1 LVKYRAIPLI
11 QVTAQD
17 NVYLGVLLL
26 PMNSLLRFFESRLS
40 AFPDTPMPLPREGLI
55 KFLWACTKGLR
66 GWLLLFMILSAG
78 IGIYEAMLFAWIGNL
93 VDWLGTYT
101 PQNLWAEK
109 GDTMLLMLAVLI
121 ISPFWIALSSLIHF
135 QTLQGVF
142 PMQMRWRFHQRMLGQ
157 SMQFYQDEFSGRVSA
172 KVMQTALAVRE
183 TVMTVT
189 DMFMYVTVYFI
200 TTSVILFNL
209 DSLLL
214 IPFVVWFVLVGLT
227 MWYFIPK
234 LKQTAVIQADAR
246 ALMTGRI
253 TDAYANI
260 MTVKLFSHSRRELG
274 YAKNAMGQFLG
285 TVHAQ
290 MRWVSYLEV
299 STHLISVILVSSTA
313 GIALYL
319 WQQGAVGVGAIA
331 AATAMALRLN
341 GLTRWIMW
349 QTASLFESIGTVQD
363 GMRTLSA
370 PQTIVDKPN
379 APALKVT
386 NGNIVFDHVDFSY
399 EGENGVAAIQ
409 TGAKVD
415 EVKTAATTLET
426 SRVRLLDD
434 FHLDIKAGEKIGLV
448 GRSGAG
454 KSTLVNLLLRFFDVD
469 SGKIYIDGQAINEVT
484 QESLRQQIGMVTQ
497 DTSLLHRTVRE
508 NIAYGRPDATDDEI
522 IFATKQAQAWDF
534 IKELYD
540 DKGNTALD
548 TQVGERGVKLSGGQR
563 QRIAISRVMLKNAP
577 ILLLDEAT
585 SALDSEIEFAITES
599 LNDIMTGKTVIA
611 IAHRLSTIAA
621 LDRLVVMDK
630 GHIIEQGS
638 HNELLVLNG
647 VYARLWHRQSGGFLG
662 EDS

>member
-1 LVKYRAIPLI
+1 
-11 QVTAQD
+11 
-17 NVYLGVLLL
+17 
-26 PMNSLLRFFESRLS
+26 MNALFRFFETRLP
-40 AFPDTPMPLPREGLI
+40 AFPETPMPLPSPRDGML
-55 KFLWACTKGLR
+55 KFMWACTKGLR

-78 IGIYEAMLFAWIGNL
+78 TGIYEAMLFAWVGNI
-93 VDWLGTYT
+93 VDWLGVYT

-109 GDTMLLMLAVLI
+109 GDMLLLILAVMIL
-121 ISPFWIALSSLIHF
+121 SPLWIALSSFIHF

-172 KVMQTALAVRE
+172 KVMQTALAVRD

-189 DMFMYVTVYFI
+189 DMFMYVAVYFI
-200 TTSVILFNL
+200 TSGIILFNL

-214 IPFVVWFVLVGLT
+214 IPFIVWFVLVWLA

-234 LKQTAVIQADAR
+234 LKQTAIIQADAR

-260 MTVKLFSHSRRELG
+260 MTVKLFSHSRRELD

-290 MRWVSYLEV
+290 MRWVSYLEI

-313 GIALYL
+313 GIGIYL

-379 APALKVT
+379 ASILTVT
-386 NGNIVFDHVDFSY
+386 DGRIVFDHVDFSY
-399 EGENGVAAIQ
+399 ENENDA
-409 TGAKVD
+409 TGLNADLEGKRLDDIKVNITD
-415 EVKTAATTLET
+415 SADGNSYTK
-426 SRVRLLDD
+426 LLDH
-434 FHLDIKAGEKIGLV
+434 FYLDIKPGEKIGLV

-469 SGKIYIDGQAINEVT
+469 KGKIYIDGQAIDEVT

-508 NIAYGRPDATDDEI
+508 NIAYGRPDATDEEI
-522 IFATKQAQAWDF
+522 ITAAKQAQAWDF
-534 IKELYD
+534 IKDLYD
-540 DKGNTALD
+540 DKGNTGLD

-630 GHIIEQGS
+630 GRIIEQGS
-638 HNELLVLNG
+638 HDELLTLNG
-647 VYARLWHRQSGGFLG
+647 VYARLWQRQSGGFLG

>member
-1 LVKYRAIPLI
+1 
-11 QVTAQD
+11 
-17 NVYLGVLLL
+17 
-26 PMNSLLRFFESRLS
+26 MNALFRFFESRLS
-40 AFPDTPMPLPREGLI
+40 AFPDTPMPLPAPRDGLL

-66 GWLLLFMILSAG
+66 GWLLIFMILSAG
-78 IGIYEAMLFAWIGNL
+78 IGIYEAMLFAWIGNI
-93 VDWLGTYT
+93 VDWLGTYS
-101 PQNLWAEK
+101 PQDLWREK
-109 GDTMLLMLAVLI
+109 GDILLLMLAVMI
-121 ISPFWIALSSLIHF
+121 VSPFWITLSSFIHF
-135 QTLQGVF
+135 QTIQGVF

-172 KVMQTALAVRE
+172 KVMQTALAVRD

-200 TTSVILFNL
+200 TTGVILFNL

-214 IPFVVWFVLVGLT
+214 IPFIIWFVLVSLC

-234 LKQTAVIQADAR
+234 LKLTAIVQADAR
-246 ALMTGRI
+246 ALMVGRI

-313 GIALYL
+313 GIGLYL

-370 PQTIVDKPN
+370 PQTILDKPN
-379 APALKVT
+379 APELIVNK
-386 NGNIVFDHVDFSY
+386 GNIVFDHVDFSY
-399 EGENGVAAIQ
+399 EGHNEGDIE
-409 TGAKVD
+409 GEPVD
-415 EVKTAATTLET
+415 EVATIET
-426 SRVRLLDD
+426 PLVTKKIKLLDD
-434 FHLDIKAGEKIGLV
+434 FYLDIKAGEKIGLV

-469 SGKIYIDGQAINEVT
+469 NGKICIDGQAIADVT

-497 DTSLLHRTVRE
+497 DTSLLHRTARE
-508 NIAYGRPDATDDEI
+508 NIAYGRPDASDEQI
-522 IFATKQAQAWDF
+522 INAAKQAQAWEFVKD
-534 IKELYD
+534 LYD
-540 DKGNTALD
+540 DKGNTGLD

-577 ILLLDEAT
+577 VLLLDEAT

-599 LNDIMTGKTVIA
+599 LNDIMEGKTVIA

-621 LDRLVVMDK
+621 LDRLVVMDQ
-630 GHIIEQGS
+630 GRIIEQGS
-638 HNELLVLNG
+638 HDELIELNG
-647 VYARLWHRQSGGFLG
+647 VYAGLWHRQSGDFLG
-662 EDS
+662 ELEY

>member
-1 LVKYRAIPLI
+1 
-11 QVTAQD
+11 
-17 NVYLGVLLL
+17 
-26 PMNSLLRFFESRLS
+26 MNALFRFFETRLP
-40 AFPDTPMPLPREGLI
+40 AFPETPMPLPSPRDGML
-55 KFLWACTKGLR
+55 KFLWACTNGLR
-66 GWLLLFMILSAG
+66 GWLLIFMILSAG
-78 IGIYEAMLFAWIGNL
+78 IGIYEAMLFAWIGNI
-93 VDWLGTYT
+93 VDWLGVYT
-101 PQNLWAEK
+101 PQNLWLEK
-109 GDTMLLMLAVLI
+109 GDMLLLMLAVMI
-121 ISPFWIALSSLIHF
+121 MSPLWIALSSFIHF

-172 KVMQTALAVRE
+172 KVMQTALAVRD

-200 TTSVILFNL
+200 TSGVILFNL

-214 IPFVVWFVLVGLT
+214 IPFIVWLVLVGLT
-227 MWYFIPK
+227 IWYFIPK
-234 LKQTAVIQADAR
+234 LKQTAIVQADAR

-260 MTVKLFSHSRRELG
+260 MTVKLFSHSRRELS

-313 GIALYL
+313 AIGLYL

-370 PQTIVDKPN
+370 PQKIIDKPN

-386 NGNIVFDHVDFSY
+386 EGRIVFDHVDFSY
-399 EGENGVAAIQ
+399 ENDSDAVEGDSLD
-409 TGAKVD
+409 T
-415 EVKTAATTLET
+415 VKTSATPTT
-426 SRVRLLDD
+426 KTKLLDN
-434 FHLDIKAGEKIGLV
+434 FYLDIKPGEKIGLV

-469 SGKIYIDGQAINEVT
+469 SGKILIDGQAIDEVT

-508 NIAYGRPDATDDEI
+508 NIAYGRPDATDEEI
-522 IFATKQAQAWDF
+522 ITAAKQAQAWDF
-534 IKELYD
+534 IKDLYD
-540 DKGNTALD
+540 DKGNTGLD

-630 GHIIEQGS
+630 GQIIEQGS
-638 HNELLVLNG
+638 HDELLNLHG

>member
-1 LVKYRAIPLI
+1 
-11 QVTAQD
+11 
-17 NVYLGVLLL
+17 
-26 PMNSLLRFFESRLS
+26 MNALFRFFETRLP
-40 AFPDTPMPLPREGLI
+40 AFPDTPMPLPSPSDGML

-78 IGIYEAMLFAWIGNL
+78 IGIYEAMLFAWIGNI
-93 VDWLGTYT
+93 VDWLGVYT
-101 PQNLWAEK
+101 PQNLWTEK
-109 GDTMLLMLAVLI
+109 GDVLLMMLAVMI
-121 ISPFWIALSSLIHF
+121 VSPLWIALSSFIHF

-172 KVMQTALAVRE
+172 KVMQTALAVRD

-189 DMFMYVTVYFI
+189 DMFMYVAVYFI
-200 TTSVILFNL
+200 TTGVILFNL

-214 IPFVVWFVLVGLT
+214 IPFIAWFILVWLA

-234 LKQTAVIQADAR
+234 LKQTAIVQADAR
-246 ALMTGRI
+246 SLMTGRI

-299 STHLISVILVSSTA
+299 STHLISVVLVSSTA
-313 GIALYL
+313 GISLYL

-386 NGNIVFDHVDFSY
+386 EGRIVFDHVDFSY
-399 EGENGVAAIQ
+399 EGEDND
-409 TGAKVD
+409 TGLNTNTSGKRFDDVNSDDTDLENNTSYAK
-415 EVKTAATTLET
+415 
-426 SRVRLLDD
+426 LLDN
-434 FHLDIKAGEKIGLV
+434 FYLDIKPGEKIGLV

-469 SGKIYIDGQAINEVT
+469 KGKVYIDGQAIDEVT

-508 NIAYGRPDATDDEI
+508 NIAYGRPDATDEEI
-522 IFATKQAQAWDF
+522 ITAAKQAQAWDF
-534 IKELYD
+534 IEGLYD
-540 DKGNTALD
+540 DKGNTGLD

-638 HNELLVLNG
+638 HDELLALNG
-647 VYARLWHRQSGGFLG
+647 VYARLWQRQSGGFLG

>member
-1 LVKYRAIPLI
+1 
-11 QVTAQD
+11 
-17 NVYLGVLLL
+17 
-26 PMNSLLRFFESRLS
+26 MNALFRFFENRLS
-40 AFPDTPMPLPREGLI
+40 AFPDTPMPLPSPRDGLL
-55 KFLWACTKGLR
+55 KFLWACTTGLR
-66 GWLLLFMILSAG
+66 GWLLLFVILSAG
-78 IGIYEAMLFAWIGNL
+78 IGVYEAMLFAWIGNI
-93 VDWLGTYT
+93 VDWLGIYT
-101 PQNLWAEK
+101 PAMLWAEK
-109 GDTMLLMLAVLI
+109 GDMLLLMLAVMLA
-121 ISPFWIALSSLIHF
+121 SPVWIALTSFIHF

-172 KVMQTALAVRE
+172 KVMQTALAVRD
-183 TVMTVT
+183 TVLTVA
-189 DMFMYVTVYFI
+189 DMFTYVTVYFI

-214 IPFVVWFVLVGLT
+214 IPFVVWFVLVALAI
-227 MWYFIPK
+227 WFFIPR
-234 LKQTAVIQADAR
+234 LKRTAIVQADAR

-313 GIALYL
+313 GIGLYL

-370 PQTIVDKPN
+370 PQTIVDAPN
-379 APALKVT
+379 AQELKVT
-386 NGNIVFDHVDFSY
+386 DGHIVFDHVDFSY
-399 EGENGVAAIQ
+399 ESENVTDIEGERIDEIKPSSAL
-409 TGAKVD
+409 TKS
-415 EVKTAATTLET
+415 EVK
-426 SRVRLLDD
+426 LLDN
-434 FHLDIKAGEKIGLV
+434 FYLDIKPGEKIGLV
-448 GRSGAG
+448 GSSGAG

-469 SGKIYIDGQAINEVT
+469 SGKICIDGQAIDEVT
-484 QESLRQQIGMVTQ
+484 QDSLRAQIGMVTQ

-508 NIAYGRPDATDDEI
+508 NIAYGRPDASDEEI
-522 IFATKQAQAWDF
+522 IVATKQAQAWDF
-534 IKELYD
+534 IKDLYD
-540 DKGNTALD
+540 DKGNTGLD

-621 LDRLVVMDK
+621 LDRLVVMDR
-630 GHIIEQGS
+630 GRIIEQGS
-638 HNELLVLNG
+638 HEELLALNG
-647 VYARLWHRQSGGFLG
+647 VYAGLWQRQSGGFLG
-662 EDS
+662 AES

>member
-1 LVKYRAIPLI
+1 
-11 QVTAQD
+11 
-17 NVYLGVLLL
+17 
-26 PMNSLLRFFESRLS
+26 MNALFRFFENRLP
-40 AFPDTPMPLPREGLI
+40 AFPDTPMPLPSPRDGML
-55 KFLWACTKGLR
+55 KFLWACTNGLR

-78 IGIYEAMLFAWIGNL
+78 IGIYEAMLFAWIGNI
-93 VDWLGTYT
+93 VDWLGVYT
-101 PQNLWAEK
+101 PQNLWLEK
-109 GDTMLLMLAVLI
+109 GDMLLLMLAVMIL
-121 ISPFWIALSSLIHF
+121 SPFWIALSSFIHF

-172 KVMQTALAVRE
+172 KVMQTALAVRD

-189 DMFMYVTVYFI
+189 DMFMYVAVYFI
-200 TTSVILFNL
+200 TTGVILFNL

-214 IPFVVWFVLVGLT
+214 IPFIAWFVLVWLA

-234 LKQTAVIQADAR
+234 LKQTAIVQADAR

-299 STHLISVILVSSTA
+299 STHLISVVLVSSTA
-313 GIALYL
+313 GISLYL

-386 NGNIVFDHVDFSY
+386 EGRIVFDHVDFSY
-399 EGENGVAAIQ
+399 EGEDDD
-409 TGAKVD
+409 TGLNTNTSGKRFDDVNNDVNSNDTDLVNNTSYAK
-415 EVKTAATTLET
+415 
-426 SRVRLLDD
+426 LLDN
-434 FHLDIKAGEKIGLV
+434 FYLDIKPGEKIGLV

-469 SGKIYIDGQAINEVT
+469 KGKVYIDGQAIDEVT

-508 NIAYGRPDATDDEI
+508 NIAYGRPDATDEEI
-522 IFATKQAQAWDF
+522 ITAAKQAQAWDF
-534 IKELYD
+534 IEGLYD
-540 DKGNTALD
+540 DKGNTGLD

-638 HNELLVLNG
+638 HDELLALNG
-647 VYARLWHRQSGGFLG
+647 VYARLWQRQSGGFLG

>member
-1 LVKYRAIPLI
+1 
-11 QVTAQD
+11 
-17 NVYLGVLLL
+17 
-26 PMNSLLRFFESRLS
+26 MNALFRFFENRLP
-40 AFPDTPMPLPREGLI
+40 AFPDTPMPLPSPRDGML
-55 KFLWACTKGLR
+55 KFLWACTNGLR
-66 GWLLLFMILSAG
+66 GWLLIFMILSAG
-78 IGIYEAMLFAWIGNL
+78 IGIYEAMLFAWIGNI
-93 VDWLGTYT
+93 VDWLGVYT
-101 PQNLWAEK
+101 PQNLWVEK
-109 GDTMLLMLAVLI
+109 GDMLLIMLAVMI
-121 ISPFWIALSSLIHF
+121 VSPLWIALSSFIHF

-172 KVMQTALAVRE
+172 KVMQTALAVRD

-189 DMFMYVTVYFI
+189 DMFMYVSVYFI
-200 TTSVILFNL
+200 TSGVILFNL

-214 IPFVVWFVLVGLT
+214 IPFIIWLILVAIT
-227 MWYFIPK
+227 IWYFIPK
-234 LKQTAVIQADAR
+234 LKETAIVQADAR

-313 GIALYL
+313 GIGLYL

-370 PQTIVDKPN
+370 PQTIIDKPD
-379 APALKVT
+379 APALAVT
-386 NGNIVFDHVDFSY
+386 DGRIVFDHVDFSY
-399 EGENGVAAIQ
+399 ENDEEDNGQ
-409 TGAKVD
+409 TGETIDSANIAKRAPNSYI
-415 EVKTAATTLET
+415 K
-426 SRVRLLDD
+426 LLDN
-434 FHLDIKAGEKIGLV
+434 FHLDIKPGEKIGLV

-469 SGKIYIDGQAINEVT
+469 SGKILIDGQAIDEVT

-508 NIAYGRPDATDDEI
+508 NIAYGRPDATDEEI
-522 IFATKQAQAWDF
+522 MIAAKQAQAWGF
-534 IKELYD
+534 IKDLYD
-540 DKGNTALD
+540 DKGNTGLD

-585 SALDSEIEFAITES
+585 SALDSEIEYAITES

-621 LDRLVVMDK
+621 LDRLVVMHQ
-630 GHIIEQGS
+630 GRIIEQGS
-638 HNELLVLNG
+638 HDELLALNG
-647 VYARLWHRQSGGFLG
+647 VYARLWQRQSGGFLG
-662 EDS
+662 EDN

>member
-1 LVKYRAIPLI
+1 
-11 QVTAQD
+11 
-17 NVYLGVLLL
+17 
-26 PMNSLLRFFESRLS
+26 MNALFRFFENRLS
-40 AFPDTPMPLPREGLI
+40 AFPDTPMPLPSPRDGLL
-55 KFLWACTKGLR
+55 KFLWACTTGLR
-66 GWLLLFMILSAG
+66 GWLLLFVILSAG
-78 IGIYEAMLFAWIGNL
+78 IGVYEAMLFAWIGNI
-93 VDWLGTYT
+93 VDWLGIYT
-101 PQNLWAEK
+101 PAMLWAEK
-109 GDTMLLMLAVLI
+109 GDMLLLMLAVMI
-121 ISPFWIALSSLIHF
+121 ASPVWIALTSFIHF

-172 KVMQTALAVRE
+172 KVMQTALAVRD
-183 TVMTVT
+183 TVLTVA
-189 DMFMYVTVYFI
+189 DMFTYVTVYFI

-214 IPFVVWFVLVGLT
+214 IPFVVWFVLVALAI
-227 MWYFIPK
+227 WFFIPR
-234 LKQTAVIQADAR
+234 LKRTAIVQADAR

-313 GIALYL
+313 GIGLYL

-370 PQTIVDKPN
+370 PQTIVDVPN
-379 APALKVT
+379 AQELKVT
-386 NGNIVFDHVDFSY
+386 DGHIVFDHVDFSY
-399 EGENGVAAIQ
+399 ESENVTDIEGERIDEIKPSSAL
-409 TGAKVD
+409 TKS
-415 EVKTAATTLET
+415 EVK
-426 SRVRLLDD
+426 LLDN
-434 FHLDIKAGEKIGLV
+434 FYLDIKPGEKIGLV

-469 SGKIYIDGQAINEVT
+469 SGKICIDGQAIDEVT
-484 QESLRQQIGMVTQ
+484 QDSLRAQIGMVTQ

-508 NIAYGRPDATDDEI
+508 NIAYGRPDASDEEI
-522 IFATKQAQAWDF
+522 IVATKQAQAWDF
-534 IKELYD
+534 IKDLYD
-540 DKGNTALD
+540 DKGNTGLD

-621 LDRLVVMDK
+621 LDRLVVMDR
-630 GHIIEQGS
+630 GRIIEQGS
-638 HNELLVLNG
+638 HEELLALNG
-647 VYARLWHRQSGGFLG
+647 VYAGLWQRQSGGFLG
-662 EDS
+662 AES

>member
-1 LVKYRAIPLI
+1 
-11 QVTAQD
+11 
-17 NVYLGVLLL
+17 
-26 PMNSLLRFFESRLS
+26 MNALFRFFENRLP
-40 AFPDTPMPLPREGLI
+40 AFPDTPMPLPSPREGLM

-66 GWLLLFMILSAG
+66 IWLLFFMILSAG
-78 IGIYEAMLFAWIGNL
+78 IGIYEAMLFAWIGNI
-93 VDWLGTYT
+93 VDWLGVYT
-101 PQNLWAEK
+101 PQTLWTEK
-109 GDTMLLMLAVLI
+109 GDTLLLMLAVMLL
-121 ISPFWIALSSLIHF
+121 SPFWIALSSFIHF
-135 QTLQGVF
+135 QSIQGVF
-142 PMQMRWRFHQRMLGQ
+142 PMQMRWRFHQHMLGQ

-172 KVMQTALAVRE
+172 KVMQTALAVRD

-189 DMFMYVTVYFI
+189 DMFMYVIVYFI
-200 TTSVILFNL
+200 TTGVILFNL

-214 IPFVVWFVLVGLT
+214 IPFVIWFVLVGFTLRF
-227 MWYFIPK
+227 FIPK
-234 LKQTAVIQADAR
+234 LKRTSIIQADAR
-246 ALMTGRI
+246 ALMVGRI

-290 MRWVSYLEV
+290 MRWVSYLEI

-313 GIALYL
+313 GIGLYL
-319 WQQGAVGVGAIA
+319 WQQGDIGVGAIA

-341 GLTRWIMW
+341 GLTQWIMW
-349 QTASLFESIGTVQD
+349 QTASLFESIGTAQD

-370 PQTIVDKPN
+370 PQTIVDVSN
-379 APALKVT
+379 APELKVT
-386 NGNIVFDHVDFSY
+386 DGHIVFDHVDFSY
-399 EGENGVAAIQ
+399 ESENGDNEGERI
-409 TGAKVD
+409 D
-415 EVKTAATTLET
+415 EVSTAGTAIA
-426 SRVRLLDD
+426 SSQIKLLDN
-434 FHLDIKAGEKIGLV
+434 FYLDIKPGEKIGLV

-469 SGKIYIDGQAINEVT
+469 KGKIYIDGQAIDEVT

-508 NIAYGRPDATDDEI
+508 NIAYGRPDASDAEI
-522 IFATKQAQAWDF
+522 IRATKQAQAWEF
-534 IKELYD
+534 IKDLYD
-540 DKGNTALD
+540 DKGNTGLD

-630 GHIIEQGS
+630 GQIIEQGS
-638 HNELLVLNG
+638 HEELLALDG
-647 VYARLWHRQSGGFLG
+647 VYAGLWQRQSGGFLG
-662 EDS
+662 EES

>member
-1 LVKYRAIPLI
+1 
-11 QVTAQD
+11 
-17 NVYLGVLLL
+17 
-26 PMNSLLRFFESRLS
+26 MNALFRFFETRLS
-40 AFPDTPMPLPREGLI
+40 AFPDTPMPLPSPRDGLM

-78 IGIYEAMLFAWIGNL
+78 IGIYEAMLFAWIGNI
-93 VDWLGTYT
+93 VDWLGIYT
-101 PQNLWAEK
+101 PQNLWSEK
-109 GDTMLLMLAVLI
+109 GDILLLMLAVMLV
-121 ISPFWIALSSLIHF
+121 SPFWIALSSFIHF

-142 PMQMRWRFHQRMLGQ
+142 PMQMRWRFHQRMLSQ

-172 KVMQTALAVRE
+172 KVMQTALAVRD
-183 TVMTVT
+183 TVMTVA

-200 TTSVILFNL
+200 TTGVILFNL

-214 IPFVVWFVLVGLT
+214 IPFIIWFVLVSLC

-234 LKQTAVIQADAR
+234 LKVTAIVQADAR
-246 ALMTGRI
+246 ALMVGRI

-313 GIALYL
+313 GIGLYL

-370 PQTIVDKPN
+370 PQTIVDKSN
-379 APALKVT
+379 APKLKVT
-386 NGNIVFDHVDFSY
+386 QGRIIFDHVDFGY
-399 EGENGVAAIQ
+399 EGNKDLDVEGARIDEIPTMETTAIS
-409 TGAKVD
+409 
-415 EVKTAATTLET
+415 
-426 SRVRLLDD
+426 SRVKLLDD
-434 FHLDIKAGEKIGLV
+434 FYLDIKAGEKIGLV

-469 SGKIYIDGQAINEVT
+469 SGKILIDNQAIDQVT

-508 NIAYGRPDATDDEI
+508 NIAYGRPDASDEEI
-522 IFATKQAQAWDF
+522 IIAAKQAQAWEFVKD
-534 IKELYD
+534 LYD
-540 DKGNTALD
+540 DKGNTGLD

-577 ILLLDEAT
+577 VLLLDEAT

-599 LNDIMTGKTVIA
+599 LNDIMEGKTVIA

-621 LDRLVVMDK
+621 LDRLVVMDQ
-630 GHIIEQGS
+630 GRIIEQGS
-638 HNELLVLNG
+638 HDELLELNG
-647 VYARLWHRQSGGFLG
+647 VYARLWHRQSGDFLG
-662 EDS
+662 ELE

>member
-1 LVKYRAIPLI
+1 
-11 QVTAQD
+11 
-17 NVYLGVLLL
+17 
-26 PMNSLLRFFESRLS
+26 MNALFRFFETRLP
-40 AFPDTPMPLPREGLI
+40 AFPETPMPLPSPRDGML
-55 KFLWACTKGLR
+55 KFLWACTNGLR
-66 GWLLLFMILSAG
+66 GWLLIFMILSAG
-78 IGIYEAMLFAWIGNL
+78 IGIYEAMLFAWIGNI
-93 VDWLGTYT
+93 VDWLGVYT
-101 PQNLWAEK
+101 PQNLWLEK
-109 GDTMLLMLAVLI
+109 GDMLLLMLAVMI
-121 ISPFWIALSSLIHF
+121 MSPLWIALSSFIHF

-172 KVMQTALAVRE
+172 KVMQTALAVRD

-189 DMFMYVTVYFI
+189 DMFMYVAVYFI
-200 TTSVILFNL
+200 TSGVILFNL

-214 IPFVVWFVLVGLT
+214 IPFIVWLVLVALT
-227 MWYFIPK
+227 IWYFIPK
-234 LKQTAVIQADAR
+234 LKQTAIVQADAR

-260 MTVKLFSHSRRELG
+260 MTVKLFSHSRRELS

-299 STHLISVILVSSTA
+299 STHLISVILVSGTA
-313 GIALYL
+313 AIGLYL

-370 PQTIVDKPN
+370 PQKIIDKPN

-386 NGNIVFDHVDFSY
+386 EGRIVFDHVDFSY
-399 EGENGVAAIQ
+399 ENDSNAVEGDSLD
-409 TGAKVD
+409 T
-415 EVKTAATTLET
+415 VKTSATPTT
-426 SRVRLLDD
+426 KTKLLDN
-434 FHLDIKAGEKIGLV
+434 FYLDIKPGEKIGLV

-469 SGKIYIDGQAINEVT
+469 SGKILIDGQAIDEVT

-508 NIAYGRPDATDDEI
+508 NIAYGRPDATDEEI
-522 IFATKQAQAWDF
+522 ITAAKQAQAWDF
-534 IKELYD
+534 IKDLYD
-540 DKGNTALD
+540 DKGNTGLD

-630 GHIIEQGS
+630 GQIIEQGS
-638 HNELLVLNG
+638 HDELLNLHG

>member
-1 LVKYRAIPLI
+1 
-11 QVTAQD
+11 
-17 NVYLGVLLL
+17 
-26 PMNSLLRFFESRLS
+26 MNALFRFFENRLP
-40 AFPDTPMPLPREGLI
+40 AFPDTPMPLPSPRDGML
-55 KFLWACTKGLR
+55 KFLWACTNGLR
-66 GWLLLFMILSAG
+66 GWLLIFMILSAG
-78 IGIYEAMLFAWIGNL
+78 IGIYEAMLFAWIGNI
-93 VDWLGTYT
+93 VDWLGVYT
-101 PQNLWAEK
+101 PQNLWVEK
-109 GDTMLLMLAVLI
+109 GDMLLIMLAVMI
-121 ISPFWIALSSLIHF
+121 VSPLWIALSSFIHF

-172 KVMQTALAVRE
+172 KVMQTALAVRD

-189 DMFMYVTVYFI
+189 DMFMYVSVYFI
-200 TTSVILFNL
+200 TSGVILFNL

-214 IPFVVWFVLVGLT
+214 IPFIIWLILVAIT
-227 MWYFIPK
+227 IWYFIPK
-234 LKQTAVIQADAR
+234 LKETAIVQADAR

-313 GIALYL
+313 GIGLYL

-370 PQTIVDKPN
+370 PQTIIDKPD
-379 APALKVT
+379 APALAVT
-386 NGNIVFDHVDFSY
+386 DGRIVFDHVDFSY
-399 EGENGVAAIQ
+399 ENDEEDNGQ
-409 TGAKVD
+409 TGETVDSTSIAKRAPNSYI
-415 EVKTAATTLET
+415 K
-426 SRVRLLDD
+426 LLDN
-434 FHLDIKAGEKIGLV
+434 FHLDIKPGEKIGLV

-469 SGKIYIDGQAINEVT
+469 SGKILIDGQAIDEVT

-508 NIAYGRPDATDDEI
+508 NIAYGRPDATDEEI
-522 IFATKQAQAWDF
+522 IIAAKQAQAWDF
-534 IKELYD
+534 IKDLYD
-540 DKGNTALD
+540 DKGNTGLD

-585 SALDSEIEFAITES
+585 SALDSEIEYAITES

-621 LDRLVVMDK
+621 LDRLVVMHQ
-630 GHIIEQGS
+630 GRIIEQGS
-638 HNELLVLNG
+638 HDELLALNG
-647 VYARLWHRQSGGFLG
+647 VYARLWQRQSGGFLG
-662 EDS
+662 EDN

>member
-1 LVKYRAIPLI
+1 
-11 QVTAQD
+11 
-17 NVYLGVLLL
+17 
-26 PMNSLLRFFESRLS
+26 MNALFRFFETRLP
-40 AFPDTPMPLPREGLI
+40 AFPDTPMPLPSPSDGML

-78 IGIYEAMLFAWIGNL
+78 IGIYEAMLFAWIGNI
-93 VDWLGTYT
+93 VDWLGVYT
-101 PQNLWAEK
+101 PQNLWTEK
-109 GDTMLLMLAVLI
+109 GDMLLLMLAVMI
-121 ISPFWIALSSLIHF
+121 VSPLWIAFSSFIHF

-172 KVMQTALAVRE
+172 KVMQTALAVRD

-189 DMFMYVTVYFI
+189 DMFMYVAVYFI
-200 TTSVILFNL
+200 TTGVILFNL

-214 IPFVVWFVLVGLT
+214 IPFIAWFVLVWLA

-234 LKQTAVIQADAR
+234 LKQTAIVQADAR

-313 GIALYL
+313 GISLYL
-319 WQQGAVGVGAIA
+319 WQQGAIGVGAIA

-341 GLTRWIMW
+341 GLTQWIMW

-379 APALKVT
+379 APALTVT
-386 NGNIVFDHVDFSY
+386 DGRIVFDHVDFSY
-399 EGENGVAAIQ
+399 EGEDDD
-409 TGAKVD
+409 TGLNTHKLAKRPDNVTED
-415 EVKTAATTLET
+415 SIDYA
-426 SRVRLLDD
+426 SRASYAKLLDN
-434 FHLDIKAGEKIGLV
+434 FYLDIKAGEKIGLV

-469 SGKIYIDGQAINEVT
+469 KGKVFIDGQAIDEVT

-508 NIAYGRPDATDDEI
+508 NIAYGRPDATDEEI
-522 IFATKQAQAWDF
+522 ITAAKQAQAWDF
-534 IKELYD
+534 IEGLYD
-540 DKGNTALD
+540 DKGNTGLD

-638 HNELLVLNG
+638 HDELLALNG

>member
-1 LVKYRAIPLI
+1 
-11 QVTAQD
+11 
-17 NVYLGVLLL
+17 
-26 PMNSLLRFFESRLS
+26 MNALFRFFENRLS
-40 AFPDTPMPLPREGLI
+40 AFPDTPMPLPSPRDGLL
-55 KFLWACTKGLR
+55 KFLWACTTGLR
-66 GWLLLFMILSAG
+66 GWLLLFVILSAG
-78 IGIYEAMLFAWIGNL
+78 IGVYEAMLFAWIGNI
-93 VDWLGTYT
+93 VDWLGIYT
-101 PQNLWAEK
+101 PAMLWAEK
-109 GDTMLLMLAVLI
+109 GDMLLLMLAVMI
-121 ISPFWIALSSLIHF
+121 ASPVWIALTSFIHF

-172 KVMQTALAVRE
+172 KVMQTALAVRD
-183 TVMTVT
+183 TVLTVA
-189 DMFMYVTVYFI
+189 DMFTYVTVYFI

-214 IPFVVWFVLVGLT
+214 IPFVVWFVLVALAI
-227 MWYFIPK
+227 WFFIPR
-234 LKQTAVIQADAR
+234 LKRTAIVQADAR

-313 GIALYL
+313 GIGLYL

-370 PQTIVDKPN
+370 PQTIVDAPN
-379 APALKVT
+379 AQELKVT
-386 NGNIVFDHVDFSY
+386 DGHIVFDHVDFSY
-399 EGENGVAAIQ
+399 ESENVTDIEGERIDEIKPSSAL
-409 TGAKVD
+409 TKS
-415 EVKTAATTLET
+415 EVK
-426 SRVRLLDD
+426 LLDN
-434 FHLDIKAGEKIGLV
+434 FYLDIKPGEKIGLV

-469 SGKIYIDGQAINEVT
+469 SGKICIDGQAIDEVT
-484 QESLRQQIGMVTQ
+484 QDSLRAQIGMVTQ
-497 DTSLLHRTVRE
+497 DTSLLHRTIRE
-508 NIAYGRPDATDDEI
+508 NIAYGRPDASDEEI
-522 IFATKQAQAWDF
+522 IVATKQAQAWDF
-534 IKELYD
+534 IKDLYD
-540 DKGNTALD
+540 DKGNTGLD

-621 LDRLVVMDK
+621 LDRLVVMDR
-630 GHIIEQGS
+630 GRIIEQGS
-638 HNELLVLNG
+638 HEELLASNG
-647 VYARLWHRQSGGFLG
+647 VYAGLWQRQSGGFLSA
-662 EDS
+662 ES

>member
-1 LVKYRAIPLI
+1 MTFNI
-11 QVTAQD
+11 
-17 NVYLGVLLL
+17 VYLGVSFL
-26 PMNSLLRFFESRLS
+26 PMNALFRFFENRLP
-40 AFPDTPMPLPREGLI
+40 AFPDTPMPLPSPRQGLL

-66 GWLLLFMILSAG
+66 GWLLFFMILSAG
-78 IGIYEAMLFAWIGNL
+78 IGIYEAMLFAWIGNI
-93 VDWLGTYT
+93 VDWLGIYT
-101 PQNLWAEK
+101 PQTLWTEK
-109 GDTMLLMLAVLI
+109 GDMLLLMLAVMLL
-121 ISPFWIALSSLIHF
+121 SPFWIALSSFIHF
-135 QTLQGVF
+135 QSIQGVF
-142 PMQMRWRFHQRMLGQ
+142 PMQMRWRFHQHMLGQ

-172 KVMQTALAVRE
+172 KVMQTALAVRD

-189 DMFMYVTVYFI
+189 DMFMYVIVYFI
-200 TTSVILFNL
+200 TTGVILFNL

-214 IPFVVWFVLVGLT
+214 IPFIIWFVLVGFTLRF
-227 MWYFIPK
+227 FIPK
-234 LKQTAVIQADAR
+234 LKRTAIVQADAR
-246 ALMTGRI
+246 ALMVGRI

-290 MRWVSYLEV
+290 MRWVSYLEI

-313 GIALYL
+313 GIGIYL
-319 WQQGAVGVGAIA
+319 WQQGDIGVGAIA

-341 GLTRWIMW
+341 GLTQWIMW
-349 QTASLFESIGTVQD
+349 QTASLFESIGTAQD

-370 PQTIVDKPN
+370 PQTIVDAPN
-379 APALKVT
+379 ASNLKVT
-386 NGNIVFDHVDFSY
+386 DGHIVFDRVDFSY
-399 EGENGVAAIQ
+399 EGEDDIEGERI
-409 TGAKVD
+409 D
-415 EVKTAATTLET
+415 EVDTAGTALIP
-426 SRVRLLDD
+426 SQVKLLDN
-434 FHLDIKAGEKIGLV
+434 FYLDIKPGEKIGLV

-469 SGKIYIDGQAINEVT
+469 KGKIYIDGQAIDEVT

-508 NIAYGRPDATDDEI
+508 NIAYGRPDASDEEI
-522 IFATKQAQAWDF
+522 ILATKQAQAWEF
-534 IKELYD
+534 IKDLYD
-540 DKGNTALD
+540 DKGNTGLD

-585 SALDSEIEFAITES
+585 SALDSEIEYAITES

-630 GHIIEQGS
+630 GQIIEQGS
-638 HNELLVLNG
+638 HDELLALNG
-647 VYARLWHRQSGGFLG
+647 VYAGLWQRQSGGFLG
-662 EDS
+662 ENN

>member
-1 LVKYRAIPLI
+1 
-11 QVTAQD
+11 
-17 NVYLGVLLL
+17 
-26 PMNSLLRFFESRLS
+26 MNALFRFFETRLP
-40 AFPDTPMPLPREGLI
+40 AFPETPMPLPSPRDGML
-55 KFLWACTKGLR
+55 KFLWACTNGLR
-66 GWLLLFMILSAG
+66 GWLLIFMILSAG
-78 IGIYEAMLFAWIGNL
+78 IGIYEAMLFAWIGNI
-93 VDWLGTYT
+93 VDWLGVYT
-101 PQNLWAEK
+101 PQNLWLEK
-109 GDTMLLMLAVLI
+109 GDMLLLMLAVMI
-121 ISPFWIALSSLIHF
+121 MSPLWIALSSFIHF

-172 KVMQTALAVRE
+172 KVMQTALAVRD

-200 TTSVILFNL
+200 TSGVILFNL

-214 IPFVVWFVLVGLT
+214 IPFIVWLVLVALT
-227 MWYFIPK
+227 IWYFIPK
-234 LKQTAVIQADAR
+234 LKQTAIVQAR

-260 MTVKLFSHSRRELG
+260 MTVKLFSHSRRELS

-299 STHLISVILVSSTA
+299 STHMISVILVSSTA
-313 GIALYL
+313 AIGLYL

-370 PQTIVDKPN
+370 PQKIIDKPN

-386 NGNIVFDHVDFSY
+386 EGRIVFDHVDFSY
-399 EGENGVAAIQ
+399 ENDSDAVEGDSLD
-409 TGAKVD
+409 T
-415 EVKTAATTLET
+415 VKTSATPTT
-426 SRVRLLDD
+426 KTKLLDN
-434 FHLDIKAGEKIGLV
+434 FYLDIKPGEKIGLV

-469 SGKIYIDGQAINEVT
+469 SGKILIDGQAIDEVT

-508 NIAYGRPDATDDEI
+508 NIAYGRPDATDEEI
-522 IFATKQAQAWDF
+522 ITAAKQAQAWDF
-534 IKELYD
+534 IKDLYD
-540 DKGNTALD
+540 DKGNTGLD

-630 GHIIEQGS
+630 GQIIEQGS
-638 HNELLVLNG
+638 HDELLNLHG

>member
-1 LVKYRAIPLI
+1 
-11 QVTAQD
+11 
-17 NVYLGVLLL
+17 
-26 PMNSLLRFFESRLS
+26 MNALFRFFETRLP
-40 AFPDTPMPLPREGLI
+40 AFPETPMPLPSPREGML
-55 KFLWACTKGLR
+55 KFMWACTKGLR

-78 IGIYEAMLFAWIGNL
+78 IGIYEAMLFAWIGNI
-93 VDWLGTYT
+93 VDWLGVYT

-109 GDTMLLMLAVLI
+109 GDMLLLILAVMIL
-121 ISPFWIALSSLIHF
+121 SPLWIALSSFIHF

-172 KVMQTALAVRE
+172 KVMQTALAVRD

-189 DMFMYVTVYFI
+189 DMFMYVAVYFI
-200 TTSVILFNL
+200 TSGIILFNL

-214 IPFVVWFVLVGLT
+214 IPFIVWFVLVWLA

-234 LKQTAVIQADAR
+234 LKQTAIVQADAR

-260 MTVKLFSHSRRELG
+260 MTVKLFSHSRRELD

-313 GIALYL
+313 GIGIYL
-319 WQQGAVGVGAIA
+319 WQQSAVGVGAIA

-379 APALKVT
+379 AAILKVSD
-386 NGNIVFDHVDFSY
+386 GRIVFDHVDFSY
-399 EGENGVAAIQ
+399 EGEDDATGLNKHKSDKPLDNMNEDAAIPAADSAAG
-409 TGAKVD
+409 TSYAK
-415 EVKTAATTLET
+415 
-426 SRVRLLDD
+426 LLDN
-434 FHLDIKAGEKIGLV
+434 FYLDIKSGEKIGLV

-469 SGKIYIDGQAINEVT
+469 KGKIYIDGQAIDEVT

-508 NIAYGRPDATDDEI
+508 NIAYGRPDATDEEI
-522 IFATKQAQAWDF
+522 ITAAKQAQAWDF
-534 IKELYD
+534 IKDLYD
-540 DKGNTALD
+540 DKGNTGLD

-630 GHIIEQGS
+630 GRIIEQGS
-638 HNELLVLNG
+638 HDELLALNG
-647 VYARLWHRQSGGFLG
+647 VYARLWQRQSGGFLG

>member
-1 LVKYRAIPLI
+1 
-11 QVTAQD
+11 
-17 NVYLGVLLL
+17 
-26 PMNSLLRFFESRLS
+26 MNALFRFFENRLS
-40 AFPDTPMPLPREGLI
+40 AFPDTPMPLPSPRDGLL
-55 KFLWACTKGLR
+55 KFLWACTTGLR
-66 GWLLLFMILSAG
+66 GWLLLFVILSAG
-78 IGIYEAMLFAWIGNL
+78 IGVYEAMLFAWIGNI
-93 VDWLGTYT
+93 VDWLGIYT
-101 PQNLWAEK
+101 PAMLWAEK
-109 GDTMLLMLAVLI
+109 GDMLLLMLAVMI
-121 ISPFWIALSSLIHF
+121 ASPVWIALTSFIHF

-172 KVMQTALAVRE
+172 KVMQTALAVRD
-183 TVMTVT
+183 TVLTVA
-189 DMFMYVTVYFI
+189 DMFTYVTVYFI

-214 IPFVVWFVLVGLT
+214 IPFVVWFVLVALAI
-227 MWYFIPK
+227 WFFIPR
-234 LKQTAVIQADAR
+234 LKRTAIVQADAR

-313 GIALYL
+313 GIGLYL

-349 QTASLFESIGTVQD
+349 QTASLFESIGTGQD

-370 PQTIVDKPN
+370 PQTIVDAPN
-379 APALKVT
+379 AQELKVT
-386 NGNIVFDHVDFSY
+386 DGHIVFDHVDFSY
-399 EGENGVAAIQ
+399 ESENVTDIEGERIDEIKPSSAL
-409 TGAKVD
+409 TKS
-415 EVKTAATTLET
+415 EVK
-426 SRVRLLDD
+426 LLDN
-434 FHLDIKAGEKIGLV
+434 FYLDIKPGEKIGLV

-469 SGKIYIDGQAINEVT
+469 SGKICIDGQAIDEVT
-484 QESLRQQIGMVTQ
+484 QDSLRAQIGMVTQ
-497 DTSLLHRTVRE
+497 DTSLLHRTIRE
-508 NIAYGRPDATDDEI
+508 NIAYGRPDASDEEI
-522 IFATKQAQAWDF
+522 IVATKQAQAWDF
-534 IKELYD
+534 IKDLYD
-540 DKGNTALD
+540 DKGNTGLD

-621 LDRLVVMDK
+621 LDRLVVMDR
-630 GHIIEQGS
+630 GRIIEQGS
-638 HNELLVLNG
+638 HEELLALNG
-647 VYARLWHRQSGGFLG
+647 VYAGLWQRQSGGVLG
-662 EDS
+662 AES

>member
-1 LVKYRAIPLI
+1 
-11 QVTAQD
+11 
-17 NVYLGVLLL
+17 
-26 PMNSLLRFFESRLS
+26 MNALFRFFENRLS
-40 AFPDTPMPLPREGLI
+40 AFPDTPMPLPSPRDGLL
-55 KFLWACTKGLR
+55 KFLWACTTGLR
-66 GWLLLFMILSAG
+66 GWLLLFVILSAG
-78 IGIYEAMLFAWIGNL
+78 IGVYEAMLFAWIGNI
-93 VDWLGTYT
+93 VDWLGIYT
-101 PQNLWAEK
+101 PAMLWAEK
-109 GDTMLLMLAVLI
+109 GDMLLLMLAVMLA
-121 ISPFWIALSSLIHF
+121 SPVWIALTSFIHF

-172 KVMQTALAVRE
+172 KVMQTALAVRD
-183 TVMTVT
+183 TVLTVA
-189 DMFMYVTVYFI
+189 DMFTYVTVYFI

-214 IPFVVWFVLVGLT
+214 IPFVVWFVLVALAI
-227 MWYFIPK
+227 WFFIPR
-234 LKQTAVIQADAR
+234 LKRTAIVQADAR

-313 GIALYL
+313 GIGLYL

-370 PQTIVDKPN
+370 PQTIVDAPN
-379 APALKVT
+379 AQELKVT
-386 NGNIVFDHVDFSY
+386 DGHIVFDHVDFSY
-399 EGENGVAAIQ
+399 ESENVTDIEGERIDEIKPSSAL
-409 TGAKVD
+409 TKS
-415 EVKTAATTLET
+415 EVK
-426 SRVRLLDD
+426 LLDN
-434 FHLDIKAGEKIGLV
+434 FYLDIKPGEKIGLV
-448 GRSGAG
+448 GSSGAG

-469 SGKIYIDGQAINEVT
+469 SGKIYIDGQAIDEVT
-484 QESLRQQIGMVTQ
+484 QDSLRAQIGMVTQ

-508 NIAYGRPDATDDEI
+508 NIAYGRPDASDEEI
-522 IFATKQAQAWDF
+522 IVATKQAQAWDF
-534 IKELYD
+534 IKDLYD
-540 DKGNTALD
+540 DKGNTGLD

-621 LDRLVVMDK
+621 LDRLVVMDR
-630 GHIIEQGS
+630 GRIIEQGS
-638 HNELLVLNG
+638 HEELLALNG
-647 VYARLWHRQSGGFLG
+647 VYAGLWQRQSGGFLG
-662 EDS
+662 AES

>member
-1 LVKYRAIPLI
+1 
-11 QVTAQD
+11 
-17 NVYLGVLLL
+17 
-26 PMNSLLRFFESRLS
+26 MNALFRFFETRLP
-40 AFPDTPMPLPREGLI
+40 AFPEMPMPLPSPRDGML
-55 KFLWACTKGLR
+55 KFMWACTKGLR

-78 IGIYEAMLFAWIGNL
+78 IGIYEAMLFAWIGNI
-93 VDWLGTYT
+93 VDWLGVYT
-101 PQNLWAEK
+101 PKNLWAEK
-109 GDTMLLMLAVLI
+109 GDMLLLILAVMIL
-121 ISPFWIALSSLIHF
+121 SPLWIALSSFIHF

-172 KVMQTALAVRE
+172 KVMQTALAVRD

-189 DMFMYVTVYFI
+189 DMFMYVAVYFI
-200 TTSVILFNL
+200 TSGIILFNL

-214 IPFVVWFVLVGLT
+214 IPFIVWFVLVWLA

-234 LKQTAVIQADAR
+234 LKQTAIVQADAR

-260 MTVKLFSHSRRELG
+260 MTVKLFSHSRRELD

-290 MRWVSYLEV
+290 MRWVSYLEI
-299 STHLISVILVSSTA
+299 STHLISVFLVSSTA
-313 GIALYL
+313 GIGIYL
-319 WQQGAVGVGAIA
+319 WQQSAVGVGAIA

-370 PQTIVDKPN
+370 PQTIVDRPN
-379 APALKVT
+379 ASILKVSD
-386 NGNIVFDHVDFSY
+386 GHIVFDHVDFSY
-399 EGENGVAAIQ
+399 EGEDDATGLNKHKSGKPLDNINEDAAIPAADSAAG
-409 TGAKVD
+409 TSY
-415 EVKTAATTLET
+415 VK
-426 SRVRLLDD
+426 LLDN
-434 FHLDIKAGEKIGLV
+434 FYLDIKPGEKVGLV

-454 KSTLVNLLLRFFDVD
+454 KSTLVNLLLRFFDVEK
-469 SGKIYIDGQAINEVT
+469 GKIYIDGQAIDEVT

-508 NIAYGRPDATDDEI
+508 NIAYGRPDATDEEI
-522 IFATKQAQAWDF
+522 ITAAKQAQAWDF
-534 IKELYD
+534 IKDLYD
-540 DKGNTALD
+540 DKGNTGLD

-630 GHIIEQGS
+630 GRIIEQGS
-638 HNELLVLNG
+638 HDELLALNG
-647 VYARLWHRQSGGFLG
+647 VYARLWQRQSGGFLG

>member
-1 LVKYRAIPLI
+1 
-11 QVTAQD
+11 
-17 NVYLGVLLL
+17 
-26 PMNSLLRFFESRLS
+26 M
-40 AFPDTPMPLPREGLI
+40 

-66 GWLLLFMILSAG
+66 GWLLLFMVLSAG
-78 IGIYEAMLFAWIGNL
+78 IGIYEAMLFAWIGNI
-93 VDWLGTYT
+93 VDWLGVYT

-109 GDTMLLMLAVLI
+109 GDMLLLMFAVMLV
-121 ISPFWIALSSLIHF
+121 SPLWIALSSFIHF
-135 QTLQGVF
+135 QTLQGIF

-172 KVMQTALAVRE
+172 KVMQTALAVRD

-200 TTSVILFNL
+200 TTGVILFNL

-214 IPFVVWFVLVGLT
+214 LPFIAWFVLVGLA
-227 MWYFIPK
+227 MWYFIPR
-234 LKQTAVIQADAR
+234 LKRTAIVQADAR
-246 ALMTGRI
+246 ALMVGRI

-290 MRWVSYLEV
+290 MRWVSYLEI

-313 GIALYL
+313 GISLYL
-319 WQQGAVGVGAIA
+319 WQQGAVGVGSIA

-370 PQTIVDKPN
+370 PQTIIDKPN
-379 APALKVT
+379 APQLAVT
-386 NGNIVFDHVDFSY
+386 DGNIIFDHVDFAYESEEDASLY
-399 EGENGVAAIQ
+399 NSEGEP
-409 TGAKVD
+409 VD
-415 EVKTAATTLET
+415 EVKTAATALQTT
-426 SRVRLLDD
+426 SIKLLDN
-434 FHLDIKAGEKIGLV
+434 FYLNIKAGEKIGLV

-469 SGKIYIDGQAINEVT
+469 KGKICIDGQAIDEVT
-484 QESLRQQIGMVTQ
+484 QDSLRQQIGMVTQ

-508 NIAYGRPDATDDEI
+508 NIAYGRPDATDAEI
-522 IFATKQAQAWDF
+522 ITAAKQAQAWEF
-534 IKELYD
+534 IEGLYD
-540 DKGNTALD
+540 DKGNTGLD

-585 SALDSEIEFAITES
+585 SALDSEIEYAITES

-638 HNELLVLNG
+638 HDELLALNG
-647 VYARLWHRQSGGFLG
+647 VYARLWQRQSGGFLG
-662 EDS
+662 EDN

>member
-1 LVKYRAIPLI
+1 
-11 QVTAQD
+11 
-17 NVYLGVLLL
+17 
-26 PMNSLLRFFESRLS
+26 MNALFRFFESRLS
-40 AFPDTPMPLPREGLI
+40 AFPDTPMPLPAPRDGLL

-66 GWLLLFMILSAG
+66 GWLLIFMILSAG
-78 IGIYEAMLFAWIGNL
+78 IGIYEAMLFAWIGNI
-93 VDWLGTYT
+93 VDWLGTYS
-101 PQNLWAEK
+101 PQDLWREK
-109 GDTMLLMLAVLI
+109 GDILLLMLAVMI
-121 ISPFWIALSSLIHF
+121 VSPFWITLSSFIHF
-135 QTLQGVF
+135 QTIQGVF

-172 KVMQTALAVRE
+172 KVMQTALAVRD

-200 TTSVILFNL
+200 TTGVILFNL

-214 IPFVVWFVLVGLT
+214 IPFIIWFVLVSLC

-234 LKQTAVIQADAR
+234 LKLTAIVQADAR
-246 ALMTGRI
+246 ALMVGRI

-313 GIALYL
+313 GIGLYL

-370 PQTIVDKPN
+370 PQTILDKPN
-379 APALKVT
+379 APELIVNK
-386 NGNIVFDHVDFSY
+386 GNIVFDHVDFSY
-399 EGENGVAAIQ
+399 EGHNEGEHID
-409 TGAKVD
+409 KVSTV
-415 EVKTAATTLET
+415 ETALVK
-426 SRVRLLDD
+426 SRVKLLDD
-434 FHLDIKAGEKIGLV
+434 FYLDIKAGEKIGLV

-469 SGKIYIDGQAINEVT
+469 NGKICIDGQAIADVT

-508 NIAYGRPDATDDEI
+508 NIAYGRPDASDEEI
-522 IFATKQAQAWDF
+522 ITAAKQAQAWEFVKD
-534 IKELYD
+534 LYD
-540 DKGNTALD
+540 DKGNTGLD

-577 ILLLDEAT
+577 VLLLDEAT

-599 LNDIMTGKTVIA
+599 LNDIMEGKTVIA

-621 LDRLVVMDK
+621 LDRLVVMDQ
-630 GHIIEQGS
+630 GRIIEQGS
-638 HNELLVLNG
+638 HDELIELNG
-647 VYARLWHRQSGGFLG
+647 VYAGLWHRQSGDFLG
-662 EDS
+662 ELEY

>member
-1 LVKYRAIPLI
+1 
-11 QVTAQD
+11 
-17 NVYLGVLLL
+17 
-26 PMNSLLRFFESRLS
+26 MNALFRFFETRLP
-40 AFPDTPMPLPREGLI
+40 AFPDTPMPLPSPSDGML

-78 IGIYEAMLFAWIGNL
+78 IGIYEAMLFAWIGNI
-93 VDWLGTYT
+93 VDWLGVYT
-101 PQNLWAEK
+101 PQNLWTEK
-109 GDTMLLMLAVLI
+109 GDMLLLMLAVMI
-121 ISPFWIALSSLIHF
+121 VSPLWIAFSSFIHF

-172 KVMQTALAVRE
+172 KVMQTALAVRD

-189 DMFMYVTVYFI
+189 DMFMYVAVYFI
-200 TTSVILFNL
+200 TTGVILFNL

-214 IPFVVWFVLVGLT
+214 IPFIAWFVLVWLA

-234 LKQTAVIQADAR
+234 LKQTAIVQADAR

-313 GIALYL
+313 GISLYL
-319 WQQGAVGVGAIA
+319 WQQGAIGVGAIA

-341 GLTRWIMW
+341 GLTQWIMW

-379 APALKVT
+379 APALTVT
-386 NGNIVFDHVDFSY
+386 DGRIVFDHVDFSY
-399 EGENGVAAIQ
+399 ESEDDDTGLNTHKLVKHLDNVTEDGIDYAAG
-409 TGAKVD
+409 TSYAK
-415 EVKTAATTLET
+415 
-426 SRVRLLDD
+426 LLDN
-434 FHLDIKAGEKIGLV
+434 FYLDIKPGEKIGLV

-469 SGKIYIDGQAINEVT
+469 KGKVYIDGQAIDEVT

-508 NIAYGRPDATDDEI
+508 NIAYGRPDATDEEI
-522 IFATKQAQAWDF
+522 ITAAKQAQAWDF
-534 IKELYD
+534 IEGLYD
-540 DKGNTALD
+540 DKGNNGLD

-630 GHIIEQGS
+630 GRIIEQGR
-638 HNELLVLNG
+638 HDELLALNG
-647 VYARLWHRQSGGFLG
+647 VYARLWQRQSGGFLG
-662 EDS
+662 EDN

>member
-1 LVKYRAIPLI
+1 
-11 QVTAQD
+11 
-17 NVYLGVLLL
+17 
-26 PMNSLLRFFESRLS
+26 MNALFRFFETRLP
-40 AFPDTPMPLPREGLI
+40 AFPETPMPLPSPREGML
-55 KFLWACTKGLR
+55 KFMWACTKGLR

-78 IGIYEAMLFAWIGNL
+78 IGIYEAMLFAWIGNI
-93 VDWLGTYT
+93 VDWLGVYT

-109 GDTMLLMLAVLI
+109 GDMLLLILAVMIL
-121 ISPFWIALSSLIHF
+121 SPLWIALSSFIHF

-172 KVMQTALAVRE
+172 KVMQTALAVRD

-189 DMFMYVTVYFI
+189 DMFMYVAVYFI
-200 TTSVILFNL
+200 TSGIILFNL

-214 IPFVVWFVLVGLT
+214 IPFIVWFVLVWLA

-234 LKQTAVIQADAR
+234 LKQTAIVQADAR

-260 MTVKLFSHSRRELG
+260 MTVKLFSHSRRELD

-313 GIALYL
+313 GIGIYL
-319 WQQGAVGVGAIA
+319 WQQSAVGVGAIA

-379 APALKVT
+379 ASILKVSD
-386 NGNIVFDHVDFSY
+386 GRIVFDHVDFSY
-399 EGENGVAAIQ
+399 EGEDDATGLNKHKSGKPLDNMNEDATIPAADSAAG
-409 TGAKVD
+409 TSY
-415 EVKTAATTLET
+415 VK
-426 SRVRLLDD
+426 LLDN
-434 FHLDIKAGEKIGLV
+434 FYLDIKPGEKIGLV

-469 SGKIYIDGQAINEVT
+469 KGKIYIDGQAIDEVT

-508 NIAYGRPDATDDEI
+508 NIAYGRPDATDEEI
-522 IFATKQAQAWDF
+522 ITAAKQAQAWDF
-534 IKELYD
+534 IKDLYD
-540 DKGNTALD
+540 DKGNTGLD

-630 GHIIEQGS
+630 GRIIEQGS
-638 HNELLVLNG
+638 HDELLALNG
-647 VYARLWHRQSGGFLG
+647 VYARLWQRQSGGFLG

>member
-1 LVKYRAIPLI
+1 
-11 QVTAQD
+11 
-17 NVYLGVLLL
+17 
-26 PMNSLLRFFESRLS
+26 MNALFRFFETRLP
-40 AFPDTPMPLPREGLI
+40 AFPDTPMPLPSPSDGML

-78 IGIYEAMLFAWIGNL
+78 IGIYEAMLFAWIGNI
-93 VDWLGTYT
+93 VDWLGVYT
-101 PQNLWAEK
+101 PQNLWTEK
-109 GDTMLLMLAVLI
+109 GDMLLLMLAVMI
-121 ISPFWIALSSLIHF
+121 VSPLWIAFSSFIHF

-172 KVMQTALAVRE
+172 KVMQTALAVRD

-189 DMFMYVTVYFI
+189 DMFMYVAVYFI
-200 TTSVILFNL
+200 TTGVILFNL

-214 IPFVVWFVLVGLT
+214 IPFIAWFVLVWLA

-234 LKQTAVIQADAR
+234 LKQTAIVQADAR

-313 GIALYL
+313 GISLYL
-319 WQQGAVGVGAIA
+319 WQQGAIGVGAIA

-341 GLTRWIMW
+341 GLTQWIMW

-379 APALKVT
+379 APALTVT
-386 NGNIVFDHVDFSY
+386 DGRIVFDHVDFSY
-399 EGENGVAAIQ
+399 ESEDDDTGLNAHKLAKRLDNVTEDGIDYAAG
-409 TGAKVD
+409 TSYAK
-415 EVKTAATTLET
+415 
-426 SRVRLLDD
+426 LLDN
-434 FHLDIKAGEKIGLV
+434 FYLDIKPGEKIGLV

-469 SGKIYIDGQAINEVT
+469 KGKIYIDGQAIDEVT

-508 NIAYGRPDATDDEI
+508 NIAYGRPDATDEEI
-522 IFATKQAQAWDF
+522 IMAAKQAQAWDF
-534 IKELYD
+534 IEGLYD
-540 DKGNTALD
+540 DKGNTGLD

-630 GHIIEQGS
+630 GRIIEQGS
-638 HNELLVLNG
+638 HDELLALNG
-647 VYARLWHRQSGGFLG
+647 VYSRLWQRQSGGFLG

>member
-1 LVKYRAIPLI
+1 
-11 QVTAQD
+11 
-17 NVYLGVLLL
+17 
-26 PMNSLLRFFESRLS
+26 MNALFRFFETRLP
-40 AFPDTPMPLPREGLI
+40 AFPDTPMPLPSPSDGML

-78 IGIYEAMLFAWIGNL
+78 IGIYEAMLFAWIGNI
-93 VDWLGTYT
+93 VDWLGVYT
-101 PQNLWAEK
+101 PQNLWTEK
-109 GDTMLLMLAVLI
+109 GDVLLLMLAVMI
-121 ISPFWIALSSLIHF
+121 VSPLWIALSSFIHF

-172 KVMQTALAVRE
+172 KVMQTALAVRD

-189 DMFMYVTVYFI
+189 DMFMYVAVYFI
-200 TTSVILFNL
+200 TTGVILFNL

-214 IPFVVWFVLVGLT
+214 IPFIAWFVLVWLA

-234 LKQTAVIQADAR
+234 LKQTAIVQADAR

-299 STHLISVILVSSTA
+299 STHLISVVLVSSTA
-313 GIALYL
+313 GISLYL

-386 NGNIVFDHVDFSY
+386 EGRIVFDHVDFSY
-399 EGENGVAAIQ
+399 EGEDDD
-409 TGAKVD
+409 TGLNTNTSGKRFDDVNSDDTDLANNTSYAK
-415 EVKTAATTLET
+415 
-426 SRVRLLDD
+426 LLDN
-434 FHLDIKAGEKIGLV
+434 FYLDIKPGEKIGLV

-469 SGKIYIDGQAINEVT
+469 KGKVYIDGQAIDEVT

-508 NIAYGRPDATDDEI
+508 NIAYGRPDATDEEI
-522 IFATKQAQAWDF
+522 ITAAKQAQAWDF
-534 IKELYD
+534 IEGLYD
-540 DKGNTALD
+540 DKGNTGLD

-638 HNELLVLNG
+638 HDELLALNG
-647 VYARLWHRQSGGFLG
+647 VYARLWQRQSGGFLG

>member
-1 LVKYRAIPLI
+1 
-11 QVTAQD
+11 
-17 NVYLGVLLL
+17 
-26 PMNSLLRFFESRLS
+26 MNALFRFFENRLP
-40 AFPDTPMPLPREGLI
+40 AFPDTPMPLPSPREGLM

-66 GWLLLFMILSAG
+66 IWLLFFMILSAG
-78 IGIYEAMLFAWIGNL
+78 IGIYEAMLFAWIGNI
-93 VDWLGTYT
+93 VDWLGVYT
-101 PQNLWAEK
+101 PQTLWTEK
-109 GDTMLLMLAVLI
+109 GDTLLLMLAVMLL
-121 ISPFWIALSSLIHF
+121 SPFWIALSSFIHF
-135 QTLQGVF
+135 QSIQGVF
-142 PMQMRWRFHQRMLGQ
+142 PMQMRWRFHQHMLGQ

-172 KVMQTALAVRE
+172 KVMQTALAVRD
-183 TVMTVT
+183 TVMTFT
-189 DMFMYVTVYFI
+189 DMFMYVIVYFI
-200 TTSVILFNL
+200 TTGVILFNL

-214 IPFVVWFVLVGLT
+214 IPFVIWFVLVGFTLRF
-227 MWYFIPK
+227 FIPK
-234 LKQTAVIQADAR
+234 LKRTSIIQADAR
-246 ALMTGRI
+246 ALMVGRI

-290 MRWVSYLEV
+290 MRWVSYLEI

-313 GIALYL
+313 GIGLYL
-319 WQQGAVGVGAIA
+319 WQQGDIGVGAIA

-341 GLTRWIMW
+341 GLTQWIMW
-349 QTASLFESIGTVQD
+349 QTASLFESIGTAQD

-370 PQTIVDKPN
+370 PQTIVDVSN
-379 APALKVT
+379 APELKVT
-386 NGNIVFDHVDFSY
+386 DGHIVFDHVDFSY
-399 EGENGVAAIQ
+399 ESENGDNEGERI
-409 TGAKVD
+409 D
-415 EVKTAATTLET
+415 EVSTAGTAIA
-426 SRVRLLDD
+426 SSQIKLLDN
-434 FHLDIKAGEKIGLV
+434 FHLDIKPGEKIGLV

-469 SGKIYIDGQAINEVT
+469 KGKIYIDGQAIDEVT

-508 NIAYGRPDATDDEI
+508 NIAYGRPDASDAEI
-522 IFATKQAQAWDF
+522 IRATKQAQAWEF
-534 IKELYD
+534 IKDLYD
-540 DKGNTALD
+540 DKGNTGLD

-630 GHIIEQGS
+630 GQIIEQGS
-638 HNELLVLNG
+638 HEELLALDG
-647 VYARLWHRQSGGFLG
+647 VYAGLWQRQSGGFLG
-662 EDS
+662 EES

>member
-1 LVKYRAIPLI
+1 
-11 QVTAQD
+11 
-17 NVYLGVLLL
+17 
-26 PMNSLLRFFESRLS
+26 MNALFRFFENRLP
-40 AFPDTPMPLPREGLI
+40 AFPDTPMPLPSPRDGLM

-66 GWLLLFMILSAG
+66 GWLLFFMILSAG
-78 IGIYEAMLFAWIGNL
+78 IGIYEAMLFAWIGNI
-93 VDWLGTYT
+93 VDWLGIYT
-101 PQNLWAEK
+101 PQTLWAEK
-109 GDTMLLMLAVLI
+109 GDMLLLMLAVMLL
-121 ISPFWIALSSLIHF
+121 SPFWIALSSFIHF
-135 QTLQGVF
+135 QSIQGVF
-142 PMQMRWRFHQRMLGQ
+142 PMQMRWRFHQHMLGQ

-172 KVMQTALAVRE
+172 KVMQTALAVRD

-189 DMFMYVTVYFI
+189 DMFMYVIVYFI
-200 TTSVILFNL
+200 TTGVILFNL

-214 IPFVVWFVLVGLT
+214 IPFVIWFVLVGIALRF
-227 MWYFIPK
+227 FIPK
-234 LKQTAVIQADAR
+234 LKRTAIVQADAR
-246 ALMTGRI
+246 ALMVGRI

-313 GIALYL
+313 GIGIYL
-319 WQQGAVGVGAIA
+319 WQQGDIGVGAVA

-341 GLTRWIMW
+341 GLTQWIMW
-349 QTASLFESIGTVQD
+349 QTASLFESIGTAQD

-370 PQTIVDKPN
+370 PQTIVDTPN
-379 APALKVT
+379 AATLKVT
-386 NGNIVFDHVDFSY
+386 DGHIVFDHVDFSY
-399 EGENGVAAIQ
+399 ENENDDIEGERI
-409 TGAKVD
+409 D
-415 EVKTAATTLET
+415 EVNTAGAALTH
-426 SRVRLLDD
+426 SQVKLLDG
-434 FHLDIKAGEKIGLV
+434 FHLDIKPGEKIGLV

-469 SGKIYIDGQAINEVT
+469 KGKIYIDGQAIDEVT

-508 NIAYGRPDATDDEI
+508 NIAYGRPDASDEEI
-522 IFATKQAQAWDF
+522 ILATEQAQAWEF
-534 IKELYD
+534 IKDLYD
-540 DKGNTALD
+540 DKGNTGLD

-630 GHIIEQGS
+630 GQIIEQGS
-638 HNELLVLNG
+638 HDELLALNG
-647 VYARLWHRQSGGFLG
+647 VYAGLWQRQSGGFLG
-662 EDS
+662 ENN

>member
-1 LVKYRAIPLI
+1 
-11 QVTAQD
+11 
-17 NVYLGVLLL
+17 
-26 PMNSLLRFFESRLS
+26 MNALFRFFETRLP
-40 AFPDTPMPLPREGLI
+40 AFPETPMPLPSPREGML
-55 KFLWACTKGLR
+55 KFLWACTNGLR
-66 GWLLLFMILSAG
+66 GWLLIFMILSAG
-78 IGIYEAMLFAWIGNL
+78 IGIYEAMLFAWIGNI
-93 VDWLGTYT
+93 VDWLGVYT
-101 PQNLWAEK
+101 PQNLWLEK
-109 GDTMLLMLAVLI
+109 GDMLLLMLAVMI
-121 ISPFWIALSSLIHF
+121 MSPLWIALSSFIHF

-172 KVMQTALAVRE
+172 KVMQTALAVRD

-200 TTSVILFNL
+200 TSGVILFNL

-214 IPFVVWFVLVGLT
+214 IPFIVWLVLVALT
-227 MWYFIPK
+227 IWYFIPK
-234 LKQTAVIQADAR
+234 LKQTAIVQADAR

-260 MTVKLFSHSRRELG
+260 MTVKLFSHSRRELS

-299 STHLISVILVSSTA
+299 STHLISVILVSGTA
-313 GIALYL
+313 AIGLYL

-370 PQTIVDKPN
+370 PQKIIDKPN

-386 NGNIVFDHVDFSY
+386 EGRIVFDHVDFSY
-399 EGENGVAAIQ
+399 ENDSDAVEGDSLD
-409 TGAKVD
+409 T
-415 EVKTAATTLET
+415 VKTSATPTT
-426 SRVRLLDD
+426 KTKLLDN
-434 FHLDIKAGEKIGLV
+434 FYLDIKPGEKIGLV

-469 SGKIYIDGQAINEVT
+469 SGKILIDGQAIDEVT

-508 NIAYGRPDATDDEI
+508 NIAYGRPDATDEEI
-522 IFATKQAQAWDF
+522 ITAAKQAQAWDF
-534 IKELYD
+534 IKDLYD
-540 DKGNTALD
+540 DKGNTGLD

-630 GHIIEQGS
+630 GQIIEQGS
-638 HNELLVLNG
+638 HDELLNLHG

>member
-1 LVKYRAIPLI
+1 
-11 QVTAQD
+11 
-17 NVYLGVLLL
+17 
-26 PMNSLLRFFESRLS
+26 MNALFRFFENRLP
-40 AFPDTPMPLPREGLI
+40 AFPDTPMPLPSPRDGML
-55 KFLWACTKGLR
+55 KFLWACTNGLR
-66 GWLLLFMILSAG
+66 GWLLIFMILSAG
-78 IGIYEAMLFAWIGNL
+78 IGIYEAMLFAWIGNI
-93 VDWLGTYT
+93 VDWLGVYT
-101 PQNLWAEK
+101 PQKLWVEK
-109 GDTMLLMLAVLI
+109 GDMLLIMLAVMI
-121 ISPFWIALSSLIHF
+121 VSPLWIALSSFIHF

-172 KVMQTALAVRE
+172 KVMQTALAVRD

-189 DMFMYVTVYFI
+189 DMFMYVSVYFI
-200 TTSVILFNL
+200 TSGVILFNL

-214 IPFVVWFVLVGLT
+214 IPFVIWLVLVAIT
-227 MWYFIPK
+227 IWYFIPK
-234 LKQTAVIQADAR
+234 LKETAIVQADAR

-313 GIALYL
+313 GIGLYL

-370 PQTIVDKPN
+370 PQTIIDKPD
-379 APALKVT
+379 APALAVT
-386 NGNIVFDHVDFSY
+386 DGRIVFDHVDFSY
-399 EGENGVAAIQ
+399 ENDDEDNGKAGEIVNSTNI
-409 TGAKVD
+409 AKRAPNSYI
-415 EVKTAATTLET
+415 K
-426 SRVRLLDD
+426 LLDN
-434 FHLDIKAGEKIGLV
+434 FHLDIKPGEKIGLV

-469 SGKIYIDGQAINEVT
+469 SGKILIDGQAIDAVT

-508 NIAYGRPDATDDEI
+508 NIAYGRPDATDEEI
-522 IFATKQAQAWDF
+522 MIAAKQAQAWDF
-534 IKELYD
+534 IKDLYD
-540 DKGNTALD
+540 DKGNTGLD

-585 SALDSEIEFAITES
+585 SALDSEIEYAITES

-621 LDRLVVMDK
+621 LDRLVVMHQ
-630 GHIIEQGS
+630 GRIIEQGS
-638 HNELLVLNG
+638 HDELLALNG
-647 VYARLWHRQSGGFLG
+647 VYARLWQRQSGGFLG
-662 EDS
+662 EDN

>member
-1 LVKYRAIPLI
+1 
-11 QVTAQD
+11 
-17 NVYLGVLLL
+17 
-26 PMNSLLRFFESRLS
+26 MNALFRFFETRLP
-40 AFPDTPMPLPREGLI
+40 AFPDSPMPLPSPRAGLM

-78 IGIYEAMLFAWIGNL
+78 IGIYEAMLFAWIGDI

-101 PQNLWAEK
+101 PENLWSEK
-109 GDTMLLMLAVLI
+109 GDILLLMLAVMLV
-121 ISPFWIALSSLIHF
+121 SPFWIALSSFIHF

-172 KVMQTALAVRE
+172 KVMQTALAVRD

-200 TTSVILFNL
+200 TTGVILFNL

-214 IPFVVWFVLVGLT
+214 IPFIIWFVLVGLT
-227 MWYFIPK
+227 MWFFIPK
-234 LKQTAVIQADAR
+234 LKITAIVQADAR
-246 ALMTGRI
+246 ALMVGRI

-370 PQTIVDKPN
+370 PQTIIDVPN
-379 APALKVT
+379 APELKVT
-386 NGNIVFDHVDFSY
+386 KGNIVFDHVDFSY
-399 EGENGVAAIQ
+399 EGKAGEDIEGEDIE
-409 TGAKVD
+409 GERLD
-415 EVKTAATTLET
+415 EIKTAATIANPL
-426 SRVRLLDD
+426 SVKLLDN
-434 FHLDIKAGEKIGLV
+434 FYLDIKAGEKIGLV

-469 SGKIYIDGQAINEVT
+469 KGQICIDGQAIDKVS

-508 NIAYGRPDATDDEI
+508 NIAYGRPEATDKEI
-522 IFATKQAQAWDF
+522 ITAAKQAQAWDF
-534 IKELYD
+534 VKDLYD
-540 DKGNTALD
+540 DKGNTGLD

-599 LNDIMTGKTVIA
+599 LNDIMKGKTVIA

-621 LDRLVVMDK
+621 LDRLVVMDQ

-638 HNELLVLNG
+638 HEELLELEG
-647 VYARLWHRQSGGFLG
+647 VYAGLWQRQSGGFLG
-662 EDS
+662 EES

>member
-1 LVKYRAIPLI
+1 
-11 QVTAQD
+11 
-17 NVYLGVLLL
+17 
-26 PMNSLLRFFESRLS
+26 MNALFRFFETRLP
-40 AFPDTPMPLPREGLI
+40 AFPDTPMPLPSPSDGML

-78 IGIYEAMLFAWIGNL
+78 IGIYEAMLFAWIGNI
-93 VDWLGTYT
+93 VDWLGVYT
-101 PQNLWAEK
+101 PQNLWTEK
-109 GDTMLLMLAVLI
+109 GDVLLMMLAVMI
-121 ISPFWIALSSLIHF
+121 VSPLWIALSSFIHF

-172 KVMQTALAVRE
+172 KVMQTALAVRD

-189 DMFMYVTVYFI
+189 DMFMYVAVYFI
-200 TTSVILFNL
+200 TTGVILFNL

-214 IPFVVWFVLVGLT
+214 IPFIAWFVLVWLA

-234 LKQTAVIQADAR
+234 LKQTAIVQADAR

-299 STHLISVILVSSTA
+299 STHLISVVLVSSTA
-313 GIALYL
+313 GISLYL

-386 NGNIVFDHVDFSY
+386 EGRIVFDHVDFSY
-399 EGENGVAAIQ
+399 EGEDND
-409 TGAKVD
+409 TGLNTNTSGKRFDDGNNDVNSNDTDLANNTSYAK
-415 EVKTAATTLET
+415 
-426 SRVRLLDD
+426 LLDN
-434 FHLDIKAGEKIGLV
+434 FYLDIKPGEKIGLV

-469 SGKIYIDGQAINEVT
+469 KGKVFIDGQAIDEVT

-508 NIAYGRPDATDDEI
+508 NIAYGRPDATDEEI
-522 IFATKQAQAWDF
+522 ITAAKQAQAWDF
-534 IKELYD
+534 IEGLYD
-540 DKGNTALD
+540 DKGNTGLD

-638 HNELLVLNG
+638 HDELLALNG
-647 VYARLWHRQSGGFLG
+647 VYARLWQRQSGGFLG

>member
-1 LVKYRAIPLI
+1 
-11 QVTAQD
+11 
-17 NVYLGVLLL
+17 
-26 PMNSLLRFFESRLS
+26 MNALFRFFETRLP
-40 AFPDTPMPLPREGLI
+40 AFPDTPMPLPSPRDGML
-55 KFLWACTKGLR
+55 KFMWAYTKGLR

-78 IGIYEAMLFAWIGNL
+78 IGIYEAMLFAWIGNI
-93 VDWLGTYT
+93 VDWLGVYT

-109 GDTMLLMLAVLI
+109 GDMLLMILAVLI
-121 ISPFWIALSSLIHF
+121 LSPFWIALSSFIHF

-172 KVMQTALAVRE
+172 KVMQTALAVRD

-189 DMFMYVTVYFI
+189 DMFMYVAVYFI
-200 TTSVILFNL
+200 TSGVILFNL

-214 IPFVVWFVLVGLT
+214 IPFIVWFVLVWLA

-234 LKQTAVIQADAR
+234 LKQTAIVQADAR

-260 MTVKLFSHSRRELG
+260 MTVKLFSHSRRELD

-313 GIALYL
+313 GIGIYL
-319 WQQGAVGVGAIA
+319 WQQSAVGVGAIA

-379 APALKVT
+379 ASVLKVT
-386 NGNIVFDHVDFSY
+386 DGRIVFDHVDFSY
-399 EGENGVAAIQ
+399 EGEDNDTGLNAHLVGNRLDDVTVNGTDAAD
-409 TGAKVD
+409 VD
-415 EVKTAATTLET
+415 AHTK
-426 SRVRLLDD
+426 LLDD
-434 FHLDIKAGEKIGLV
+434 FYLDIKPGEKIGLV

-469 SGKIYIDGQAINEVT
+469 KGKIYIDGQAIDEVT

-508 NIAYGRPDATDDEI
+508 NIAYGRPDATDEEI
-522 IFATKQAQAWDF
+522 ITAAKQAQAWDF
-534 IKELYD
+534 IKDLYD
-540 DKGNTALD
+540 DKGNTGLD

-630 GHIIEQGS
+630 GRIIEQGS
-638 HNELLVLNG
+638 HDELLALNG
-647 VYARLWHRQSGGFLG
+647 VYARLWQRQSGGFLG

>member
-1 LVKYRAIPLI
+1 
-11 QVTAQD
+11 
-17 NVYLGVLLL
+17 
-26 PMNSLLRFFESRLS
+26 MNALFRFFENRLP
-40 AFPDTPMPLPREGLI
+40 AFPDTPMPLPSPREGLM

-66 GWLLLFMILSAG
+66 LWLLFFMILSAG
-78 IGIYEAMLFAWIGNL
+78 IGIYEAMLFAWIGNI
-93 VDWLGTYT
+93 VDWLGVYT
-101 PQNLWAEK
+101 PQTLWTEK
-109 GDTMLLMLAVLI
+109 GDMLLLMLAVMLL
-121 ISPFWIALSSLIHF
+121 SPFWIALSSFIHF
-135 QTLQGVF
+135 QSIQGVF
-142 PMQMRWRFHQRMLGQ
+142 PMQMRWRFHQHMLGQ

-172 KVMQTALAVRE
+172 KVMQTALAVRD

-189 DMFMYVTVYFI
+189 DMFMYVIVYFI
-200 TTSVILFNL
+200 TTGVILFNL

-214 IPFVVWFVLVGLT
+214 IPFVIWFVLVGFTLRF
-227 MWYFIPK
+227 FIPK
-234 LKQTAVIQADAR
+234 LKRTSIIQADAR
-246 ALMTGRI
+246 ALMVGRI

-290 MRWVSYLEV
+290 MRWVSYLEI

-313 GIALYL
+313 GIGLYL
-319 WQQGAVGVGAIA
+319 WQQGDIGVGAIA

-341 GLTRWIMW
+341 GLTQWIMW
-349 QTASLFESIGTVQD
+349 QTASLFESIGTAQD

-370 PQTIVDKPN
+370 PQTIVDVSN
-379 APALKVT
+379 APDLKVT
-386 NGNIVFDHVDFSY
+386 NGHIVFDHVDFSY
-399 EGENGVAAIQ
+399 ESENGDIE
-409 TGAKVD
+409 GARID
-415 EVKTAATTLET
+415 EVSTAGTALAS
-426 SRVRLLDD
+426 SRVKLLDN
-434 FHLDIKAGEKIGLV
+434 FYLNIKPGEKIGLV

-469 SGKIYIDGQAINEVT
+469 KGKIYLDGQAIDEVT

-508 NIAYGRPDATDDEI
+508 NIAYGRPDASDEEI
-522 IFATKQAQAWDF
+522 IRATKQAQAWEF
-534 IKELYD
+534 IKDLYD
-540 DKGNTALD
+540 DKGNTGLD

-630 GHIIEQGS
+630 GQIIEQGS
-638 HNELLVLNG
+638 HEELLALEG
-647 VYARLWHRQSGGFLG
+647 VYAGLWQRQSGGFLG
-662 EDS
+662 EES